1 MEKEKFLSSYEAISK
16 INDLFTTA
24 EDLFNQI
31 PDEIQQSILK
41 YHNDHATVQH
51 CIRWGL
57 QAASDIRKDWHT
69 VVANIP
75 CE

>member
-1 MEKEKFLSSYEAISK
+1 MEKEKFLCSYETVSK
-16 INDLFTTA
+16 IKDLFTTA
-24 EDLFNQI
+24 EDLLNQI
-31 PDEIQQSILK
+31 PHEIQQTILN
-41 YHNDHATVQH
+41 YHNNHATVQH

-69 VVANIP
+69 VVANIT

>member
-1 MEKEKFLSSYEAISK
+1 MKKDKFLSSYET
-16 INDLFTTA
+16 INEIKNLFIKA

-31 PDEIQQSILK
+31 PSEIQQVIHE
-41 YHNDHATVQH
+41 YHNNHATVHH